1 MSRRPYA
8 LSLLLVAGAVVAS
21 AHPMGNFSVSH
32 YTRFEVG
39 DGTVRIHYVLDLAEL
54 PSFELL
60 QKWGLK
66 QDATREQVRTHAVVE
81 MREWTSKGLR
91 FRSNGAPVTARVL
104 DAEATTGA
112 GAGAMPVFRIAAN
125 LVIDGVRP
133 GVLEFE
139 DTNYP
144 DRAGWKEIV
153 LAGGGEDRS
162 KALTAYP
169 AGATEDPAAA
179 VGAPQDLRARLEWGP
194 AAGAATLRVDGS
206 PQKAAAGAGVDAG
219 VPRAKGEVAKGD
231 SLSALVSQKDL
242 SPAALLVALALA
254 FGFGCAHAMTPGHG
268 KTMVAA
274 YLVGERGTAWHA
286 ILLGLTTT
294 FTHTVSVFLL
304 GIAMYFLAGS
314 FAPEKVTRILEF
326 VSGLSIAVLGLWL
339 VYQRVLR
346 LTGGVD
352 HHHHHHPGHSHGHGH
367 GHSHSHSHEQGG
379 DGEVTLGSL
388 LALGASGGLVPCP
401 SALVLLLS
409 SIALGR
415 VGLGLV
421 LLVSFSLG
429 LASVLVAIGMAV
441 LFAKNLL
448 PAGVASAD
456 NRFFRWV
463 PVLSACV
470 IVIVGLVLTGVSLGL
485 VKSAI

>member
-1 MSRRPYA
+1 MRSRRCVAPP
-8 LSLLLVAGAVVAS
+8 LVLLAAGAALVAYS
-21 AHPMGNFSVSH
+21 HPMGNFSVSH
-32 YTRFEVG
+32 YSRFEVAPDSG
-39 DGTVRIHYVLDLAEL
+39 QVKIYYVLDLAEL

-60 QKWGLK
+60 QKWGLR
-66 QDATREQVRTHAVVE
+66 QDATREQVRQHAVDE
-81 MREWTSKGLR
+81 MRDWTSKGLR
-91 FRSNGAPVTARVL
+91 FRSNGMPVRARVV
-104 DAEATTGA
+104 DVEATAGQ

-125 LVIDGVRP
+125 LVIDGLRP

-139 DTNYP
+139 DANYP

-153 LAGGGEDRS
+153 LAGVQDRS
-162 KALTAYP
+162 KSLTAYP
-169 AGATEDPAAA
+169 AAEDPT
-179 VGAPQDLRARLEWGP
+179 APQDLRARLEWGT
-194 AAGAATLRVDGS
+194 G
-206 PQKAAAGAGVDAG
+206 AGAGATLTLEKGPQRAASSGSSVAAVA
-219 VPRAKGEVAKGD
+219 VPKVTKGKD

-286 ILLGLTTT
+286 VLLGLTTT
-294 FTHTVSVFLL
+294 FVHTVSVFLL

-326 VSGLSIAVLGLWL
+326 ISGLAIAILGLWL
-339 VYQRVLR
+339 LYQRVLR
-346 LTGGVD
+346 LQGGHSHG
-352 HHHHHHPGHSHGHGH
+352 HHHHHHH
-367 GHSHSHSHEQGG
+367 GHSHSHDHGHGG
-379 DGEVTLGSL
+379 EEGHVTVGSL
-388 LALGASGGLVPCP
+388 IALGASGGLVPCP

-421 LLVSFSLG
+421 LLVAFSMG

-441 LFAKNLL
+441 LFAKNLM
-448 PAGVASAD
+448 PAGVTSPE

-463 PVLSACV
+463 PVLSAGV
-470 IVIVGLVLTGVSLGL
+470 IVAIGVVLTGVSLGL